1 MKFPTQVFREYD
13 IRGISKIEINESF
26 SYELGQAFGSLAMES
41 KARNII
47 VGYDGRLSSP
57 SLKRS
62 LVEGLTSTGINV
74 TDVGLGPTPMIYFA
88 NQYYQADGAIMVT
101 GSHNPPED
109 NGFKMVLQGE
119 PVFSERI
126 QLLKNKLENRD
137 FILGKGYYIKKNIQV
152 EYVKHLLQDFHLHYG
167 KNNGALK
174 VIWDTS
180 NGATGQIVSKL
191 ITDLPGEHIIL
202 NGEIDGRF
210 PSHHPDPVVLE
221 NLKELRE
228 EVLKQKADIGIAFDG
243 DGDRIG
249 IVDDKA
255 EVLWGDQL
263 MILYSQE
270 VLSIHPGSI
279 IIADVKSSQTLY
291 EQISKM
297 GGKAYMWKTGHSLI
311 KSKLKELQA
320 PLAGEMSGHIFFGD
334 RNFGYD
340 DAIYAAIRTIGI
352 LSKYNEK
359 LSDWRLQL
367 PKIFN
372 TPEIR
377 INVNSKDKFEII
389 SRIKNKINS
398 KDISIIDIDGIRVN
412 YTNGWWLLRASN
424 TQEMLVARIEG
435 KSPKDLII
443 LQNDLQKFLS
453 SEDISLSI

>member
-1 MKFPTQVFREYD
+1 
-13 IRGISKIEINESF
+13 
-26 SYELGQAFGSLAMES
+26 MES